1 MSRYNNGSFNHYG
14 ATIMKDR
21 LTDTQAE
28 KLGKELVNMLNLK
41 KNKQDRYNTS
51 WGDKTL
57 IGLGHTIHRIVFEQQ

>member
-1 MSRYNNGSFNHYG
+1 
-14 ATIMKDR
+14 MKER

-28 KLGKELVNMLNLK
+28 QIGKEVVNMLNLK

-57 IGLGHTIHRIVFEQQ
+57 IGLGHTIYSIVFEQQ

>member
-1 MSRYNNGSFNHYG
+1 
-14 ATIMKDR
+14 MKDR

-28 KLGKELVNMLNLK
+28 QLGKELVNMLNLK
-41 KNKQDRYNTS
+41 KNKQDRYNTV